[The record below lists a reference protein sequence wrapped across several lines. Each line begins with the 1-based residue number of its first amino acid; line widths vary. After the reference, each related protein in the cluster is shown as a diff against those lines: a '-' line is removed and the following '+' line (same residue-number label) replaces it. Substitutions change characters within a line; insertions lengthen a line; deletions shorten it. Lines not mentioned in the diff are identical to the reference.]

1 MQKEMGIK
9 MNDKQFELKIKILDE
24 KYTNQLIVALVR
36 QGYDVYLSEDNNICF
51 QVYGCDMNE
60 ITYEKI
66 KKD

>member
-1 MQKEMGIK
+1 

-24 KYTNQLIVALVR
+24 KYVDQLIVALVR

-51 QVYGCDMNE
+51 QVYEDDMTE